1 MCSAVQNQ
9 DFTIVQDYIT
19 GLKALLYMNGISG
32 EERQVEP
39 RRPTAA
45 LVKDSIDLS
54 DDYDIVLTTAAV
66 ADKSGGKPMFGPY
79 LRNRRCEQASVAAA
93 SMVDTIQGNKSN
105 GAERKPARTVPAL
118 KVTNDGLV
126 PTAVSTPVESV
137 VGRAL
142 KAVGAYKSLD
152 RRAQV
157 VALVNEV
164 STYLFQVTREEL

>member
-1 MCSAVQNQ
+1 
-9 DFTIVQDYIT
+9 
-19 GLKALLYMNGISG
+19 MNGRGG
-32 EERQVEP
+32 EERQLEQ

-54 DDYDIVLTTAAV
+54 DDYDIVSTTAAV

-79 LRNRRCEQASVAAA
+79 LKNRRCEQASGAAA
-93 SMVDTIQGNKSN
+93 DMVDTIQGNKSN
-105 GAERKPARTVPAL
+105 AAERKPARTVPAP

-126 PTAVSTPVESV
+126 PAAVSTPVELV

-164 STYLFQVTREEL
+164 STHVKFPSPLPFFPKLHR

>member
-1 MCSAVQNQ
+1 
-9 DFTIVQDYIT
+9 
-19 GLKALLYMNGISG
+19 LYTNSRGA

-54 DDYDIVLTTAAV
+54 DDYDIVSTTAAV
-66 ADKSGGKPMFGPY
+66 ADKNGGKPKFGPY
-79 LRNRRCEQASVAAA
+79 LRNMRCEQASGAAA
-93 SMVDTIQGNKSN
+93 NMVDTIQGNKLN
-105 GAERKPARTVPAL
+105 GVERKPVKTVPAP

-126 PTAVSTPVESV
+126 PAAVSTPVEMV

-164 STYLFQVTREEL
+164 STRVHFLSHYVISYTGTIISFEFNL